1 MAREVARLSRG
12 FSFRSEKSSEVA
24 RLSVGLFLKVAKSRA
39 CHASVSFGRAVA
51 REVARLSR
59 GFEFRTLR
67 ISGFSGSR
75 APVSR
80 RFFFFV
86 FFLIFREIKT

>member
-1 MAREVARLSRG
+1 MAREVARLSPG
-12 FSFRSEKSSEVA
+12 FPFRSEKSSEVA

-39 CHASVSFGRAVA
+39 CHVSFSFGRAVA
-51 REVARLSR
+51 REVARLSL
-59 GFEFRTLR
+59 GNEFRTQR

-80 RFFFFV
+80 S
-86 FFLIFREIKT
+86 FFLKILFFGK